1 MRNATELR
9 ATMLQNDEYAWRRW
23 LRLPKLG
30 STRGRR
36 PLPESAFLPL
46 VYDAKAAGKE
56 DL

>member
-36 PLPESAFLPL
+36 PLPESPFLPL
-46 VYDAKAAGKE
+46 VYDAKAAGKD